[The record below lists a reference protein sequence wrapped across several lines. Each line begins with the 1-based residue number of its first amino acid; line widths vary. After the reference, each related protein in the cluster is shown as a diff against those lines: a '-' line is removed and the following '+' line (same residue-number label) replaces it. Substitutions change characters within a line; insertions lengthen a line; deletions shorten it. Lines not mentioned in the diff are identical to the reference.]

1 MMPLANSYVPMDRQ
15 REVEPFHPLHVQV
28 CPECRLVQ
36 LEHLES
42 PQTLFEEYAYVSSYS
57 RSWLRHC
64 QQYAERMATQ
74 LQLDN
79 ASQVVEIGSNDGCLL
94 SCFQKQG
101 IAVHGVD
108 PAANVAKVA
117 VAAGIP
123 TDATFFGKPYAEH
136 LSARG
141 LNADLLIANNV
152 LAHVP
157 DINDF
162 VAGLKLLLKPDGLIT
177 VEFPHLLRLIESIQ
191 FDTIYHEHVSY
202 LSLAV
207 VQGIFAAHNLT
218 VTDVEQLP
226 THGGSLRVF
235 ARHAEANPEIAT
247 AVEEL
252 IEIERGRGLER
263 LDTYRDFNRQLRVAK
278 LSLLQF
284 LLDAKLK
291 GARVAGYGAPAK
303 ATTLL
308 NYCGVDVEFID
319 FTVDRNP
326 RKQQHFI
333 PGTQIPILHP
343 DAINMHR
350 PDYVVIFPWNL
361 RDEITQ
367 QLAEIRRWGGQF
379 VVPIPEVE
387 VLP

>member
-1 MMPLANSYVPMDRQ
+1 
-15 REVEPFHPLHVQV
+15 
-28 CPECRLVQ
+28 
-36 LEHLES
+36 
-42 PQTLFEEYAYVSSYS
+42 
-57 RSWLRHC
+57 
-64 QQYAERMATQ
+64 MATE
-74 LQLDN
+74 LKLDER
-79 ASQVVEIGSNDGCLL
+79 AQVVEIGSNDGCLL
-94 SCFQKQG
+94 KYFQKRG
-101 IAVHGVD
+101 IPVHGVD
-108 PAANVAKVA
+108 PAANVARVA
-117 VAAGIP
+117 VNDGVP
-123 TDATFFGKPYAEH
+123 TDATFFGRPYAEH
-136 LSARG
+136 LSTRG

-162 VAGLKLLLKPDGLIT
+162 VAGLKLLLKPGGLIT
-177 VEFPHLLRLIESIQ
+177 VEFPHLSRLIESVQ

-202 LSLAV
+202 LSLAT
-207 VQGIFAAHNLT
+207 VQRIFAAHGLC

-235 ARHAEANPEIAT
+235 ARHAESNPEVT
-247 AVEEL
+247 GTVGDL
-252 IEIERGRGLER
+252 IGSERARGLER

-284 LLDAKLK
+284 LLDAKLR
-291 GARVAGYGAPAK
+291 GARIAGYGAPAK

-308 NYCGVDVEFID
+308 NFCGIDVDFID

-326 RKQQHFI
+326 RKQHHFI
-333 PGTQIPILHP
+333 PGTRIPILHP
-343 DAINMHR
+343 DAISMHR

-367 QLAEIRRWGGQF
+367 QLADIRRWGGQF